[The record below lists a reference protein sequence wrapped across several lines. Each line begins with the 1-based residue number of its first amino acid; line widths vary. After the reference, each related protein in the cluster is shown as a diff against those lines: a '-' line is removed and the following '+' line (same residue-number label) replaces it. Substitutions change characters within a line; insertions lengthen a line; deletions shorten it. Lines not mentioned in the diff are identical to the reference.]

1 MRMNRVMA
9 VLALCLLLGNSAWAQ
24 AVDVP
29 ADAAQAPDENAVV
42 QAPGEALPGPAEAEA
57 APAPDPEAEAQRVRE
72 LSAALQRFEA
82 ALVALESERG
92 PYDMGLIEVL
102 NDYAALQ
109 VELGQPAQAADLQE
123 RALAITRISYGLY
136 SPQQVDILQSL
147 IDAHIAAAQW
157 ELADD
162 RAHLAFYLQKRLH
175 AADSPEYIR
184 ALLAYGRFKQQVFSG
199 NRLSRSSLASIR
211 DIQAL
216 QGLYTE
222 ALATPTPPD
231 TAAEATDPLATPAP
245 LPRSLEAA
253 ERFELLHARA
263 VAEFQLAQFAMHD
276 VPLGLNRPV
285 ERYISDFVCRDV
297 VGPTGQVVQQCGT
310 VRREN
315 PAWRDWEMQRQMHG
329 ERIRSAVNA
338 LDDSVRQAQ
347 AVLEATPALSAGE
360 QASAPAR
367 LQELLAMQ
375 QRTERDYR
383 RSRLDW

>member
-157 ELADD
+157 ELAD
-162 RAHLAFYLQKRLH
+162 
-175 AADSPEYIR
+175 SPEYIR

-285 ERYISDFVCRDV
+285 ERYINDFVCQDV

>member
-1 MRMNRVMA
+1 MYRLMA
-9 VLALCLLLGNSAWAQ
+9 VLALCLSLGNAAWAQ
-24 AVDVP
+24 AVEAVTP
-29 ADAAQAPDENAVV
+29 AKPDTPSATLMPQAHSDGTPAVV
-42 QAPGEALPGPAEAEA
+42 DAED
-57 APAPDPEAEAQRVRE
+57 APAPDPEAAAQRARE
-72 LSAALQRFEA
+72 LSAALQDFEA

-102 NDYAALQ
+102 NDYAALH
-109 VELGQPAQAADLQE
+109 VELGQHDQAAQLQE
-123 RALAITRISYGLY
+123 RALSITRISHGLH
-136 SPQQVDILQSL
+136 SPQQLSILQAL
-147 IDAHIAAAQW
+147 IDAHMAAGHW

-175 AADSPEYIR
+175 PADSPEYIR
-184 ALLAYGRFKQQVFSG
+184 ALLAYGRFKQEVFAG

-211 DIQAL
+211 DIEAL
-216 QGLYTE
+216 QALYTE
-222 ALATPTPPD
+222 ALAMPTVPD
-231 TAAEATDPLATPAP
+231 AAAAATGTPAP
-245 LPRSLEAA
+245 LPRTLDAT

-263 VAEFQLAQFAMHD
+263 VTEFQLAQFAMHD

-285 ERYISDFVCRDV
+285 ERYISDFVCQDV

-329 ERIRSAVNA
+329 DRIRSAVNA

-360 QASAPAR
+360 QASAPGR

-375 QRTERDYR
+375 ERTQRDYR

>member
-1 MRMNRVMA
+1 MCRVMA
-9 VLALCLLLGNSAWAQ
+9 VLMLCLLGNAAWAQ
-24 AVDVP
+24 AGDADP
-29 ADAAQAPDENAVV
+29 AADTRAQS
-42 QAPGEALPGPAEAEA
+42 EAEA
-57 APAPDPEAEAQRVRE
+57 MQAQSEELSVSDTAEDDDAPEPDPEAAAQRARE

-102 NDYAALQ
+102 NDYAALHI
-109 VELGQPAQAADLQE
+109 ELGQHAQAAQLRE
-123 RALAITRISYGLY
+123 RALAITRISHGLH
-136 SPQQVDILQSL
+136 SPQQIAILPSL
-147 IDAHIAAAQW
+147 IDAYMAAGNW

-175 AADSPEYIR
+175 PADSPEYIS
-184 ALLAYGRFKQQVFSG
+184 ALLAYGRFKQQVFGG
-199 NRLSRSSLASIR
+199 NRLSRSALASIR
-211 DIQAL
+211 DIEALQAL
-216 QGLYTE
+216 YSD
-222 ALATPTPPD
+222 ALATPRLP
-231 TAAEATDPLATPAP
+231 ASAEGPLATPAP
-245 LPRSLEAA
+245 LPRTLDAA

-263 VAEFQLAQFAMHD
+263 VTEFQLAQFAMHD

-315 PAWRDWEMQRQMHG
+315 PAWREWEMQRQMHG
-329 ERIRSAVNA
+329 DRIRSAVNA

-347 AVLEATPALSAGE
+347 AVLEATPALSEGE
-360 QASAPAR
+360 QASAPIR

-375 QRTERDYR
+375 QRTQRDYR